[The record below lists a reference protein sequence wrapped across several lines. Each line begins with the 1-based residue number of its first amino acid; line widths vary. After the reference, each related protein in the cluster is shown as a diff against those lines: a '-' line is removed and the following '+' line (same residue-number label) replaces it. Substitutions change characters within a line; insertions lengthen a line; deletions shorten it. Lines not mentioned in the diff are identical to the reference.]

1 MKSIFNQDRVKT
13 HSLRL
18 AASTLLISLLVI
30 QSCSK
35 SDPKTKTDHVKE
47 ILTANTWNLQTV
59 TVDDVDQTSFYT
71 GMTLSFTNTG
81 YFTVNG
87 GLVWPAMGAWKFADN
102 TGKVITRSDD
112 LTVTI
117 DEASTTKLVL
127 KLMWVKTTLGGGRSA
142 SVRGEHVFV
151 FGK

>member
-1 MKSIFNQDRVKT
+1 MT
-13 HSLRL
+13 PCMRL
-18 AASTLLISLLVI
+18 ATSSLLISLLI
-30 QSCSK
+30 LQSCSK
-35 SDPKTKTDHVKE
+35 KNDPKSQTDRVKE
-47 ILTANTWNLQTV
+47 ILTTNTWNLQTV

-87 GLVWPAMGAWKFADN
+87 GLVWPAMGAWTFADK

-151 FGK
+151 FRK